1 MMDIIFQI
9 IFTVIGAFLSV
20 VLTKVLIQNGKI
32 LAEMKRAMEEGF
44 RRMDERTEK
53 IAELIKLEAERTRE
67 LIQTLRG

>member
-1 MMDIIFQI
+1 MDIIFQI